1 MILVF
6 LATLTLVYPAA
17 AQKGVPPAGPQPTTF
32 QPQAAPLD
40 ALLNDGWFIH
50 SVAGTDGQI
59 LMLYSVHVRTRK
71 LRTSETPLRSWS
83 TRKPVFGFS
92 RGRSIFKGTKF
103 VRCYLSHPK
112 DSMLRLDLS
121 GMVFSTCHALN

>member
-1 MILVF
+1 LYKPMILVF

-59 LMLYSVHVRTRK
+59 LML
-71 LRTSETPLRSWS
+71 
-83 TRKPVFGFS
+83 
-92 RGRSIFKGTKF
+92 FKGTKF

-121 GMVFSTCHALN
+121 GMVFSTCDALN